1 MVIKPRKYKGEE
13 GCPSIQF
20 PPPPP
25 LYHGR
30 GMNLRVRLLTDP
42 LTVTEKKYK

>member
-20 PPPPP
+20 H
-25 LYHGR
+25 HGR

-42 LTVTEKKYK
+42 LTVTEKKI